1 MYTCGAF
8 NNSLPSGMLLLDS
21 QLTTAPLSSV
31 GWMSLP
37 LYLPQR
43 RAHYSSRSSQFF
55 MEGTYSIRQ
64 GALTTTN
71 HHASRACHWPLCT
84 IHNATPPQPQL
95 FFAFSL
101 YDTDG
106 NNVIS
111 TQEFSQLLKDN
122 SQVCVSDHTTPYPN
136 PNTSPAHAPFCR
148 PAIKVLLPLLRDRE
162 LTFQEFATFIF
173 NHELLYLI
181 ADISVTLFSSFSYNQ
196 GNTANTASFASS
208 FASIP
213 YLFNACFIGRSRSP
227 TTSRIHLFVLSIVY
241 WATMVALAA
250 SIFFSDSTANLPFAI
265 QMARIGGILINV
277 NNLLL
282 LLPFFPYFTPA
293 ILKLYRIEIHVSLG
307 TVLVLASL
315 LHVCGWITYYLAAT
329 SPFELTPTIMSG
341 IILVL
346 LLSLMFVSALR
357 RSTAFR
363 NFFVIHRLQY
373 LYWALAAIHAPRPYL
388 FFAGPLFLYAL
399 YVVLL
404 AFNSQYVSTTVEKF
418 TGYVKLT
425 FPRQNLVYSAG
436 SHIYIYIPSI
446 SYFEIH
452 PFDIVSAES
461 SGTVTVMMKVCG
473 YWTNALHCEPST
485 SIPVRIFGPMWS
497 IFSLVRSLVV

>member
-1 MYTCGAF
+1 M
-8 NNSLPSGMLLLDS
+8 
-21 QLTTAPLSSV
+21 
-31 GWMSLP
+31 
-37 LYLPQR
+37 
-43 RAHYSSRSSQFF
+43 
-55 MEGTYSIRQ
+55 
-64 GALTTTN
+64 
-71 HHASRACHWPLCT
+71 
-84 IHNATPPQPQL
+84 
-95 FFAFSL
+95 
-101 YDTDG
+101 
-106 NNVIS
+106 
-111 TQEFSQLLKDN
+111 
-122 SQVCVSDHTTPYPN
+122 CVSDHTTPIFIQIPHLH
-136 PNTSPAHAPFCR
+136 THPFCR

-173 NHELLYLI
+173 NHELLYLV

-196 GNTANTASFASS
+196 GNTGTVSFASS

-227 TTSRIHLFVLSIVY
+227 TTSRIHLFMLSIVY

-250 SIFFSDSTANLPFAI
+250 SIFVSDSTANLPFSI
-265 QMARIGGILINV
+265 QMARTGGILINV

-282 LLPFFPYFTPA
+282 LLPFFPYLTPS
-293 ILKLYRIEIHVSLG
+293 ILSLYRIEIHVSLG

-315 LHVCGWITYYLAAT
+315 LHVCGWITYYLTAT
-329 SPFELTPTIMSG
+329 SPFEWTPTIISG

-363 NFFVIHRLQY
+363 KFFVIHRLQY

-404 AFNSQYVSTTVEKF
+404 AFNSQYVSATVEKF

-436 SHIYIYIPSI
+436 SHIYIYIPGI

-473 YWTNALHCEPST
+473 YWTNALHCEPNT

-497 IFSLVRSLVV
+497 IFSLVRSLCRQTITLHARASLINNPLHTLLPA